1 MKKKIIIL
9 SILIL
14 GSVVTVRESLAEKAS
29 EIQKEI
35 DNAIA
40 NPGGK
45 KK

>member
-29 EIQKEI
+29 EIQK
-35 DNAIA
+35 
-40 NPGGK
+40 
-45 KK
+45 